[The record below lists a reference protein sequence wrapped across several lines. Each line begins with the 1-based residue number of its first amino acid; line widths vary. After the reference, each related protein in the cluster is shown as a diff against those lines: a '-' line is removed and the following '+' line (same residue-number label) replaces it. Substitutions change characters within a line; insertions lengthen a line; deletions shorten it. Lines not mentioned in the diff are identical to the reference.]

1 MTRKTFQVHRYNNLQ
16 RLAFLLAAV
25 LGWQA
30 TTALAQTAPALPGS
44 DWEGYNN
51 SLDGQRY
58 SLLDQ
63 INTGNAAN
71 LIEVCR
77 ARVAARGSLQSGL
90 IVVGDSMFVTTATE
104 TFAIDPVTCAI
115 KWQHS
120 YHRSQQPGLSVN
132 RGPAYLNGRVF
143 RGTDDG
149 RLVAIDAATG
159 AEAWTSVV
167 GDASIG
173 EYISGAPLAWNGLVI
188 VGLSGGEFG
197 IRGRIIA
204 YDALTGREV
213 WRFNT
218 IPMGKDV
225 GADTWGDRKWAP
237 HGGGATWSAFTLDP
251 VTAELFAPIGNPVP
265 DFAPGDRRG
274 ANLFTDSALVLDART
289 GALRWWYQLLANDD
303 HDYDLAAAPLLFRNS
318 QHEEMMAAAGK
329 DGLLHIVDR
338 ASHQAR
344 FKVPVTTVDPVHKA
358 ITTEGVR
365 VCPGPAGGVLWNG
378 PAIDPRRMTIF
389 VGAVDLCVALKSVPG
404 SKYVPRGLNMGGGGV
419 VPQRFGAADG
429 NTTGELPTGW
439 VTAVDANTGAVRW
452 KYHADT
458 PVIGGVTPTAGGV
471 VFTGDNAG
479 NFLVFDSES
488 GKVLLK
494 TATGGA
500 LAGGVVTY
508 ARAGKQ
514 YVAFTSGNVS
524 PTAFGAV
531 GRPSVVVMALPAVA
545 SAATRSA
552 APDPARGK
560 QVYIQAC
567 LGCHGPEGDK
577 VAGRDLKSVKSRMS
591 AQQLT
596 AFLPNPLAPMPRVFP
611 EPRTAEDERDL
622 HDVVAFLTGWTP

>member
-1 MTRKTFQVHRYNNLQ
+1 MHRNYPFK
-16 RLAFLLAAV
+16 RLALVLAGLV
-25 LGWQA
+25 GWHA
-30 TTALAQTAPALPGS
+30 TVTSAQTASVLPGS
-44 DWEGYNN
+44 NWEGYNN

-63 INTGNAAN
+63 INATNAGN
-71 LIEVCR
+71 LVEVCR

-90 IVVGDSMFVTTATE
+90 IVVGDSMFVTTPTE

-115 KWQHS
+115 KWQHT

-149 RLVAIDAATG
+149 RLVALDAATG
-159 AEAWTSVV
+159 AEAWISVV

-173 EYISGAPLAWNGLVI
+173 EYISGAPLAWNGLV
-188 VGLSGGEFG
+188 VAGLSGGEFG
-197 IRGRIIA
+197 IRGRIVA

-218 IPMGKDV
+218 IPMGKEV
-225 GADTWGDRKWAP
+225 GADTWGDGKWAA

-289 GALRWWYQLLANDD
+289 GALRWWYQLQTNDD
-303 HDYDLAAAPLLFRNS
+303 HDHDLAAAPLLFRNS
-318 QHEEMMAAAGK
+318 KHEEMMAAAGK

-338 ASHQAR
+338 ATHQAL
-344 FKVPVTTVDPVHKA
+344 FKVPITTVDPVRKVV
-358 ITTEGVR
+358 TPEGVK

-378 PAIDPRRMTIF
+378 PAIDPRHMTIF
-389 VGAVDLCVALKSVPG
+389 VGAVDLCIALKSVPG
-404 SKYVPRGLNMGGGGV
+404 SKYVPKGLNMGGGAV
-419 VPQRFGAADG
+419 VPQRFGAADASAM
-429 NTTGELPTGW
+429 GEAPTGW
-439 VTAVDANTGAVRW
+439 VTAVDANTGTVRW
-452 KYHADT
+452 KYHADS

-471 VFTGDNAG
+471 VLTGDNAG
-479 NFLVFDSES
+479 NFLVFESES

-494 TATGGA
+494 QPTGGA

-508 ARAGKQ
+508 ARAGNQ

-531 GRPSVVVMALPAVA
+531 GRPSVVVMALPTVA
-545 SAATRSA
+545 TAATSPA
-552 APDPARGK
+552 AADPSRGK
-560 QVYIQAC
+560 LVYLQTC
-567 LGCHGPEGDK
+567 QGCHGPEGDK
-577 VAGRDLKSVKSRMS
+577 VAGVDLKSVKSRLN
-591 AQQLT
+591 AQQVT
-596 AFLPNPLAPMPRVFP
+596 AFLLKPVAPMPKVFP
-611 EPRTAEDERDL
+611 DPRTPEDERDL
-622 HDVVAFLTGWTP
+622 RDVVAFVTGWTP

>member
-1 MTRKTFQVHRYNNLQ
+1 MMHRSTGMLV
-16 RLAFLLAAV
+16 LLLAG
-25 LGWQA
+25 LPA
-30 TTALAQTAPALPGS
+30 TAASADSVPALPGS
-44 DWEGYNN
+44 DWLGYNN

-63 INTGNAAN
+63 VNASNAAQ
-71 LIEVCR
+71 LVEVCR

-90 IVVGDSMFVTTATE
+90 LVVRDSMFVTTATE
-104 TFAIDPVTCAI
+104 TFAIDPVTCRV

-120 YHRSQQPGLSVN
+120 YHRSQQPGLAVN

-149 RLVAIDAATG
+149 RLVALDAATG

-167 GDASIG
+167 GDASLG

-197 IRGRIIA
+197 IRGRILA

-218 IPMGKDV
+218 IPMGEEV
-225 GADTWGDRKWAP
+225 GADTWGDGKWAP

-265 DFAPGDRRG
+265 DFAPSDRHG
-274 ANLFTDSALVLDART
+274 ANLFTDSALVLDARN
-289 GALRWWYQLLANDD
+289 GQLRWWYQLQSNDD
-303 HDYDLAAAPLLFRNS
+303 HDHDLAAAPLLFRNS
-318 QHEEMMAAAGK
+318 QHEEMMVAAGK

-344 FKVPVTTVDPVHKA
+344 FKVPITTVDPVRKVVS
-358 ITTEGVR
+358 TEGVR

-389 VGAVDLCVALKSVPG
+389 VGAVDLCVTLKSVPG
-404 SKYVPRGLNMGGGGV
+404 TQYVPRGLNMGGGGV
-419 VPQRFGAADG
+419 APERFGAADG
-429 NTTGELPTGW
+429 KVSGESPAGW
-439 VTAVDANTGAVRW
+439 VTAVDANTGTIRW
-452 KYHADT
+452 KYHSDT
-458 PVIGGVTPTAGGV
+458 PVIGGVTPTAGGIV
-471 VFTGDNAG
+471 MTGDNAG
-479 NFLVFDSES
+479 NFLIFDSDS
-488 GKVLLK
+488 GNVLLK
-494 TATGGA
+494 ESTGGA

-531 GRPSVVVMALPAVA
+531 GRPSIVIMALPAPP
-545 SAATRSA
+545 STAAA
-552 APDPARGK
+552 APGADPTRGK
-560 QVYIQAC
+560 QLYTQAC
-567 LGCHGPEGDK
+567 GGCHGPDGDRI
-577 VAGRDLKSVKSRMS
+577 AGKDLKSVKTRMT
-591 AQQLT
+591 AQKIA
-596 AFLPNPLAPMPRVFP
+596 AFILNPLPPMPRVFP

-622 HDVVAFLTGWTP
+622 RDVAAFVATWP